1 MIYYLYP
8 FFSSQMIGET
18 VSHLRNTTVIRT
30 YTQLIA
36 TTNTTTL
43 SAKQQEDQLARD
55 PTTNSHNGSRIC
67 KTSTR
72 VLSNNLAGNPQI
84 LLIIILF
91 QSIMHNSFHRTS
103 KTGPRRLETRKQRP
117 LNQTTGIVILLSIR
131 TSGSSSPRI
140 WTNLWITTTSGSKV
154 PTVGKIHQSTIIT
167 TGNSPIRIME
177 IAKPTGSMKIGPHGG
192 LHHRAGLPSGQ
203 TITGN
208 RRPGPLPK
216 NRTPGGEAVEM
227 IRSLCGRRRRQH
239 LDDTDHLLPRNH
251 RGSPSANSVSENK
264 FCSYYIIRTSLRC

>member
-1 MIYYLYP
+1 
-8 FFSSQMIGET
+8 
-18 VSHLRNTTVIRT
+18 
-30 YTQLIA
+30 
-36 TTNTTTL
+36 
-43 SAKQQEDQLARD
+43 
-55 PTTNSHNGSRIC
+55 
-67 KTSTR
+67 
-72 VLSNNLAGNPQI
+72 
-84 LLIIILF
+84 
-91 QSIMHNSFHRTS
+91 
-103 KTGPRRLETRKQRP
+103 
-117 LNQTTGIVILLSIR
+117 
-131 TSGSSSPRI
+131 
-140 WTNLWITTTSGSKV
+140 
-154 PTVGKIHQSTIIT
+154 
-167 TGNSPIRIME
+167 ME

-264 FCSYYIIRTSLRC
+264 LTNFVATILYARAFVASYVSYFSRQEILTRLEKNFENKLI